1 MKTIDGLVQGTPAWH
16 AHRAKHFN
24 ASDAPA
30 MMGLSP
36 YKTRSALLHEMA
48 TGFTPDIDAGTQK
61 LFDDGHNFE
70 AAARPFAEAIIGDD
84 LYPVVGV
91 LEVDGLPLSASFDG
105 ITMDEATA
113 FEHKSLN
120 KSLSESLQAKVIP
133 DMYKVQM
140 EQQLLISGAQKCLFM
155 ASKGT
160 EESVHHQWYESDP
173 KIREALIAGWK
184 QFRDD
189 LAAYKPAASAE
200 PAAVGK
206 EPETLPALRIE
217 VTGMVTASNLAEF
230 KSVALAAIGSVN
242 RDLTTD
248 QHFADAE
255 KAVTWCKKVEDKLE
269 GAKQHAL
276 SQTASID
283 ELFRTIDDISAEAR
297 RVRLELDKLVTKRKE
312 TIRLELIASYKAEL
326 AGFIGAKNKTLGKP
340 YMPAIAE
347 NFAGVI
353 KGKKTISS
361 IEDALATECARCKI
375 EAGAIA
381 DKIHANLQ
389 TLAPIME
396 EYPTMFPDVAQV
408 VLKSAEDVTNLVS
421 ARVAAHKDAEAKRAE
436 AKRQAEEAEAKRKA
450 DEAARAEATKPV
462 AQQPAAPVN
471 QPPITTAPAAP
482 AAMPIAP
489 TVHMVDKNSQHDVI
503 TAIVE
508 TVKELSQSEQLQVLN
523 FAINLRAKQAK
534 AA

>member
-1 MKTIDGLVQGTPAWH
+1 MKTVQLEQGSPAWH
-16 AHRAKHFN
+16 QHRATHFN

-30 MMGLSP
+30 MLGLSP

-105 ITMDEATA
+105 ITMDEVIT

-120 KSLSESLQAKVIP
+120 KTLAESLQAKVIP

-140 EQQLLISGAQKCLFM
+140 EQQLLISRAQKCLFM

-217 VTGMVTASNLAEF
+217 VSGMVTASNLAEF

-255 KAVTWCKKVEDKLE
+255 KAVKWCSNIEDRLHA
-269 GAKQHAL
+269 AKQHAL

-297 RVRLELDKLVTKRKE
+297 RVRLELDKLVTKRKVD
-312 TIRLELIASYKAEL
+312 IRTELIQKATTFLAAFVAS
-326 AGFIGAKNKTLGKP
+326 KNRQFGKP
-340 YMPAIAE
+340 YMPAIAS
-347 NFAGVI
+347 NFPGVI
-353 KGKKTISS
+353 KGKKTVSS
-361 IEDALATECARCKI
+361 VEDALDTELARCKI

-408 VLKSAEDVTNLVS
+408 VLKSGDDVINLAA
-421 ARVAAHKDAEAKRAE
+421 ARVAAHKEAEAKRAE
-436 AKRQAEEAEAKRKA
+436 AKRQADEAEAKRKE
-450 DEAARAEATKPV
+450 EAAKPV
-462 AQQPAAPVN
+462 EPAPTAAP
-471 QPPITTAPAAP
+471 QPTQAAASQP
-482 AAMPIAP
+482 TPIAP
-489 TVHMVDKNSQHDVI
+489 AVQMAQPKKDERDVI
-503 TAIVE
+503 HAVVE
-508 TVKELSQSEQLQVLN
+508 ILQGFTQADQLQVLN